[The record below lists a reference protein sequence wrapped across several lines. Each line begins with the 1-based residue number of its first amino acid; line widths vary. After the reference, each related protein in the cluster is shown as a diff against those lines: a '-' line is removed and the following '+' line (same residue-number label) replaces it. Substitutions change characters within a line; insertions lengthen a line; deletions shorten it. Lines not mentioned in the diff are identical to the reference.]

1 MDFGLKDKIAVVLA
15 ASSGLGY
22 AAAESLAN
30 EGCKVA
36 VCSRNDNCVSSPMSE
51 VLRIIDE

>member
-36 VCSRNDNCVSSPMSE
+36 ICSRNDNCVSSPMSE